1 MIVEPFQRLIPPVA
15 GFLAGLRA
23 ITQRH
28 EIPLIFDEVVT
39 GFRFAYGGAQEY
51 YGVTPDLA
59 AYGKII
65 GGGFPLAA
73 VVGREDIM
81 HGFDPRM
88 EGTPE
93 YVSQSGTLNGN
104 PIAAVAGLAS
114 LAELRKP
121 GVYERVRTI
130 GGSLMTGLR
139 DLVKKIGVVA
149 QVVGE
154 PSVFDIVF
162 TDKPVIDYRA
172 VMTADSAKLRR
183 FNEVCLRN
191 GVLKGGSKIYVS
203 IVHDEADV
211 ERTLRVFKQALE
223 AAARL

>member
-1 MIVEPFQRLIPPVA
+1 M
-15 GFLAGLRA
+15 
-23 ITQRH
+23 
-28 EIPLIFDEVVT
+28 
-39 GFRFAYGGAQEY
+39 
-51 YGVTPDLA
+51 
-59 AYGKII
+59 
-65 GGGFPLAA
+65 LAA

-139 DLVKKIGVVA
+139 DLVKKVGVVA

-172 VMTADSAKLRR
+172 VMTADGGKLKR

-191 GVLKGGSKIYVS
+191 GVLKGGNKLYVS

-211 ERTLRVFKQALE
+211 ERSLAVFKQALE
-223 AAARL
+223 AVARL